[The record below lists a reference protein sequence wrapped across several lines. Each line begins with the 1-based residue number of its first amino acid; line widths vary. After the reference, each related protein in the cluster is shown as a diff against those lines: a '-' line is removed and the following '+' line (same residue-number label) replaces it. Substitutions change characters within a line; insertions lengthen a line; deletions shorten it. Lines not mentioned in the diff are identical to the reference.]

1 MRKPFLLLAV
11 FAALASVAGAQTV
24 HSSTDAAL
32 KAAAVSG
39 KPVLLVYTDFNTT
52 CCLCKHAVNHMVGAP
67 ASVRFLCPRYELAKI
82 QFDGKD
88 ERLHNFRSHFKGH
101 TYPFWIV
108 ATPDGEFID
117 GGDYNTVKESP
128 QDPDN
133 WRKRMLTLSASHPP
147 LGPSDRAKAERIL
160 ARAKTAFDAGQFG
173 SAYADA
179 RILAKVLWYPED
191 QAEEVAKIISDV
203 ETGGKEALV
212 AAAALADAKEHL
224 QAAMAYKRI
233 IEDYAKLPPGREAA
247 KQLRAVLAR
256 DSQAAAEFSKTF
268 GAQRAEELLARAKDL
283 ETRNKPEAARLVYKA
298 ITSKYGTTPAAAQA
312 RDALAAKPTR
322 RQHPPRSPR

>member
-1 MRKPFLLLAV
+1 M
-11 FAALASVAGAQTV
+11 ASVAGAQTV
-24 HSSTDAAL
+24 HSSADAAL
-32 KAAAVSG
+32 KAAAVFG

-52 CCLCKHAVNHMVGAP
+52 CPLCKHAVNHMVGDP
-67 ASVRFLCPRYELAKI
+67 ASVRFLSPYYELAKI
-82 QFDGKD
+82 QFDDKD
-88 ERLHNFRSHFKGH
+88 EGLQNFRSHFKGN

-117 GGDYNTVKESP
+117 GGDYHTVKESP

-133 WRKRMLTLSASHPP
+133 WRKRMLTLSASHPS
-147 LGPSDRAKAERIL
+147 LSPSDRAKAERML
-160 ARAKTAFDAGQFG
+160 ARAKVAFDAGQFG

-179 RILAKVLWYPED
+179 QVLTKVLWYPPD

-203 ETGGKEALV
+203 ETGGKEALA
-212 AAAALADAKEHL
+212 AAAALADAKEYL

-233 IEDYAKLPPGREAA
+233 LEDYAKLPAALEAA
-247 KQLRAVLAR
+247 KQCRAVLAR

-268 GAQRAEELLARAKDL
+268 DVQRAEELLARAKNL

-298 ITSKYGTTPAAAQA
+298 ITSQYGVTPAAAQA
-312 RDALAAKPTR
+312 RDALAAKPT
-322 RQHPPRSPR
+322 QPAPPTPSP